1 LLAARAE
8 LPYTVRK
15 LVTLPV
21 GLDIALLLL
30 GTPLLLAAA
39 YLLLATLLSAK
50 LQVPV
55 ARELSRRFRFVVPA
69 HNESAGITETVRSL
83 RAVDYPQE
91 LFEVVVVADNCS
103 DDTAEQ
109 AAAAG
114 ATVMVRNDSERRG
127 KGYALDHVFSATSP
141 EVDAVVVID
150 ADTLISPNLLRAFA
164 ARRDLGARAM
174 QADYAVRNPN
184 AGWRTRLIAIA
195 FGAFHIVRSR
205 GRERLGLSC
214 GLRGNGMCFSTELL
228 REIPH
233 RAYSVVEDV
242 EYGIRLGEAG
252 HRVHYTDEAHVY
264 GEMVTTSA
272 AANSQR
278 RRWEEGRKLL
288 VAQHARRLLRKGLA
302 ERSRVLFDLSMDL
315 LIPPL
320 SRIAVGLLLAWL
332 LALALTLLLHASGL
346 SLLAFGLGL
355 GAVVAY
361 VLRGWMVSGTGLR
374 GLLDLAL
381 APVYVVWKMTLR
393 FRKPARATAD
403 WVRTEREKQSS

>member
-1 LLAARAE
+1 M
-8 LPYTVRK
+8 
-15 LVTLPV
+15 TLPV

-50 LQVPV
+50 LRVPV
-55 ARELSRRFRFVVPA
+55 MAEASRRFRFVVPA

-83 RAVDYPQE
+83 LAVDYPKE

-114 ATVMVRNDSERRG
+114 ATVMVRNDTERRG

-150 ADTLISPNLLRAFA
+150 ADTLISPNILRAFA
-164 ARRDLGARAM
+164 ARRDLGARAA

-233 RAYSVVEDV
+233 QAYSVVEDV

-252 HRVHYTDEAHVY
+252 YRVHYADEAHVY

-288 VAQHARRLLRKGLA
+288 VAQHARRLLGKALA
-302 ERSRVLFDLSMDL
+302 ERNRVLFDLAMDL
-315 LIPPL
+315 FIPPL
-320 SRIAVGLLLAWL
+320 SRIAVGLFVAWL
-332 LALALTLLLHASGL
+332 AALALTVLLHSSAI
-346 SLLAFGLGL
+346 SLAAFGLGL
-355 GAVVAY
+355 GSVVAY

-381 APVYVVWKMTLR
+381 APVYVAWKMTLR

-403 WVRTEREKQSS
+403 WVRTEREKSSS

>member
-1 LLAARAE
+1 M
-8 LPYTVRK
+8 
-15 LVTLPV
+15 TLPV
-21 GLDIALLLL
+21 GLDIALLLV
-30 GTPLLLAAA
+30 GSPLLLAAA

-50 LQVPV
+50 LRVP
-55 ARELSRRFRFVVPA
+55 AAAELRRRFRFVVPA

-252 HRVHYTDEAHVY
+252 HRVHYADEAHVY

-288 VAQHARRLLRKGLA
+288 VAQHARRLLRKALA
-302 ERSRVLFDLSMDL
+302 ERNRVLFDLSMDL
-315 LIPPL
+315 FIPPL
-320 SRIAVGLLLAWL
+320 SRIAVGLFLAWL
-332 LALALTLLLHASGL
+332 AALALTVFLHTSGL
-346 SLLAFGLGL
+346 ALAAFGLGL

>member
-1 LLAARAE
+1 
-8 LPYTVRK
+8 
-15 LVTLPV
+15 VTLPV

-50 LQVPV
+50 LRVP
-55 ARELSRRFRFVVPA
+55 ASTEPSRRFRFVVPA

-83 RAVDYPQE
+83 LAVDYPKQ

-114 ATVMVRNDSERRG
+114 ATVMVRHDTERRG
-127 KGYALDHVFSATSP
+127 KGYALDHVFSSTSP
-141 EVDAVVVID
+141 EVDSVVVID
-150 ADTLISPNLLRAFA
+150 ADTLISPNILRAFA
-164 ARRDLGARAM
+164 ARRDLGARAA

-205 GRERLGLSC
+205 ARERLGLSC

-233 RAYSVVEDV
+233 QAYSVVEDV

-252 HRVHYTDEAHVY
+252 YRVHYADEAHVY

-288 VAQHARRLLRKGLA
+288 VAQHARRLLQKSLT
-302 ERSRVLFDLSMDL
+302 EQSRVLFDLALDL
-315 LIPPL
+315 FIPPL
-320 SRIAVGLLLAWL
+320 SRIAVGLLVAWL
-332 LALALTLLLHASGL
+332 LALAVTLLLQASGI
-346 SLLAFGLGL
+346 SLVAFGLGL

-381 APVYVVWKMTLR
+381 APVYVAWKMTLR
-393 FRKPARATAD
+393 FRKPARAATAD